1 MYECDC
7 CDKHH
12 DQKQTEEERVDSA
25 YTPNHSPSLRE
36 AKDRKL
42 EAETEAESK
51 GGGARVQT
59 APRFQELLTQSN
71 RKLRLYPSYSPC
83 NQKRKEN

>member
-42 EAETEAESK
+42 EAETEAE
-51 GGGARVQT
+51 AM
-59 APRFQELLTQSN
+59 EECCL
-71 RKLRLYPSYSPC
+71 PSCPLWLV
-83 NQKRKEN
+83 